1 MNTMPGLNLSDKR
14 TRRRSAQVLGA
25 IVGLI
30 LLWLAHSLRASTP
43 VETGLAVE
51 SVAMVVEDM
60 DRSLLFF
67 TKVLPFEQVSDH
79 EVAGSDY
86 ERLHGVFGLRLR
98 VVRLKLGEE
107 FLDLMD
113 FIAPEGRPVP
123 VDSRS
128 NDLWFQHVAIIVSDM
143 DAAYAKLR
151 AANVRHASAGPQRLP
166 EWNKSAG
173 GIEAFYFKDPDGH
186 VLEMLEFPPDKG
198 LPRWHERNG
207 RLFLGIDHTA
217 IVVRDTEASLG
228 FYRDGLGLKVAGE
241 SENYGIEQE
250 RLNNVFGARLRI
262 TGLRAGA
269 GPGVEFLEYLA
280 PSDGR
285 PAPADTRPNDLIAW
299 QTRVVAPNPEAALR
313 RLRRGTF
320 AFVSP
325 GVVALPDA
333 TLGFAGGTLLRDP
346 DGHAIMLVEH
356 REKRGTS

>member
-1 MNTMPGLNLSDKR
+1 MKTSVQIVAPIMALL
-14 TRRRSAQVLGA
+14 TLGC
-25 IVGLI
+25 G
-30 LLWLAHSLRASTP
+30 LRASAP
-43 VETGLAVE
+43 VETGAALAVD
-51 SVAMVVEDM
+51 SVAMVVDDM
-60 DRSLLFF
+60 DRSLPFF
-67 TKVLPFEQVSDH
+67 TEVLPFEKVSDH
-79 EVAGSDY
+79 EVAGGDY
-86 ERLHGVFGLRLR
+86 ERLQGVFGLRLR
-98 VVRLKLGEE
+98 VVRLTLGEE

-166 EWNKSAG
+166 EWNRSAG

-186 VLEMLEFPPDKG
+186 VLEILEFPPGKG

-217 IVVRDTEASLG
+217 IVVRDTDTSLG

-262 TGLRAGA
+262 TGLRAAA
-269 GPGVEFLEYLA
+269 GPGIEFLEYRA

-299 QTRVVAPNPEAALR
+299 QTRVVSPNPEAVLR

-325 GVVALPDA
+325 GVVALSDA
-333 TLGFAGGTLLRDP
+333 ALGFAGGALLRDP

-356 REKRGTS
+356 RDKRGTS